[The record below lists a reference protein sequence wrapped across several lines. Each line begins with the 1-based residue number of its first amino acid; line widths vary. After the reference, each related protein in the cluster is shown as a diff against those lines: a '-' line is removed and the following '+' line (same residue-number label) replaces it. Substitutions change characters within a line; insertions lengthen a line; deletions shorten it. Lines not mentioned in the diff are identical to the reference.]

1 LYFYPDCELK
11 MNIFDHKKRPAA
23 TDKPN
28 PALRGRT
35 PGADIASAN
44 PLARRFAADD
54 EPDTIDLGGAGGF
67 PADTPDAPA
76 EPETRVTAA
85 SQEASAASGPVAFLA
100 QDPGNGK
107 FYVLPGSDDVS
118 VLLGGE
124 VVMSRTE
131 LRRGDRIRI
140 GNAEFEFLL

>member
-1 LYFYPDCELK
+1 
-11 MNIFDHKKRPAA
+11 MNIFDRKKRPAVA
-23 TDKPN
+23 DKPS

-35 PGADIASAN
+35 SGADAAAN

-67 PADTPDAPA
+67 PAETPGTPA

-85 SQEASAASGPVAFLA
+85 SEIPQEASAAYSPIAFLA
-100 QDPGNGK
+100 QDPENGK

-124 VVMSRTE
+124 VVLSRTE
-131 LRRGDRIRI
+131 LRRGDRIRV
-140 GNAEFEFLL
+140 GDAEFEYLL

>member
-1 LYFYPDCELK
+1 
-11 MNIFDHKKRPAA
+11 MNIFDRRKRPAA

-35 PGADIASAN
+35 SGAEAASAN
-44 PLARRFAADD
+44 PLARRFVEDD

-67 PADTPDAPA
+67 PAETQEIPA

-85 SQEASAASGPVAFLA
+85 NETSPQDSAASTPLAFLA
-100 QDPGNGK
+100 QDPENGK
-107 FYVLPGSDDVS
+107 FYVLPGSEEIS

-124 VVMSRTE
+124 VVLSRTE
-131 LRRGDRIRI
+131 LRRGDRIRV
-140 GNAEFEFLL
+140 GDAEFEFLL